1 MALVHFLLSF
11 IIVMILYKKKRGLLD
26 LILEAES
33 PWSDGSNKLGDPLA
47 ASFISIKAGMG
58 IRMTIYRDRKSEG

>member
-1 MALVHFLLSF
+1 M
-11 IIVMILYKKKRGLLD
+11 D